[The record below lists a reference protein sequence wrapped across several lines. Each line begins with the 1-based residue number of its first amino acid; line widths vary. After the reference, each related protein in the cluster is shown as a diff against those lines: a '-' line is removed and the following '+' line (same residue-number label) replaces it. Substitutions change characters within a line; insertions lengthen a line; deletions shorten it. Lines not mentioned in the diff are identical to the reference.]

1 MENVEKKHQERSGR
15 RVDLE
20 ILRLIA
26 IFWVVFNHTQE
37 RGFELYMVPGCSRIN
52 YAGSMLLGILCKV
65 AVPIFFLIS
74 GGLLLGRQER
84 IIVTLRKRVLR
95 IGVVL
100 VLCSGVLYLCW
111 YHWGYLADPGPVDF
125 VKRLWANG
133 ISAPYWYLYTYL
145 GLMLL
150 LPFLRPMVQG
160 MRSTVF
166 VYLIGLHL
174 LYYGVLMPVGLL
186 CNLGPINPDL
196 WIPFAEPN
204 LFYFILGYYLE
215 NRVDWSGIGKRKLL
229 CYGLLAVLAVG
240 GMYVLGN
247 VNYGREGQ
255 ITMNFRVTLQLF
267 PIFFL
272 YAAVHQLCAWHPVS
286 PRASR
291 IIGALGSCVFGTYL
305 LEGILRHE
313 LSFIYE
319 LLEPRIHVL
328 PACMVW
334 VMAVT
339 VAGLGITWVLKRL
352 PVLKKLL

>member
-1 MENVEKKHQERSGR
+1 MEKVEKKSPALR

-20 ILRLIA
+20 LLRLIA

-37 RGFELYMVPGCSRIN
+37 RGFELYMVPGCSTIN
-52 YAGSMLLGILCKV
+52 YVGSMLLGILCKS
-65 AVPIFFLIS
+65 AVPIFFMIS

-84 IIVTLRKRVLR
+84 VFVTLKKRVLR
-95 IGVVL
+95 MAVVL
-100 VLCSGVLYLCW
+100 VLFSGILYLCW
-111 YHWGYLADPGPVDF
+111 YHWGYLTEPGPVDF
-125 VKRLWANG
+125 IRRIWANG

-150 LPFLRPMVQG
+150 LPFLQPMVQG

-174 LYYGVLMPVGLL
+174 LYYCVLLPLGILL
-186 CNLGPINPDL
+186 NLGPVNPDL
-196 WIPFAEPN
+196 WIPLVEPN
-204 LFYFILGYYLE
+204 LFYFLLGYYLE
-215 NRVDWSGIGKRKLL
+215 NRFDWARVGKKQLL
-229 CYGLLAVLAVG
+229 CYGLLAALAVA
-240 GMYVLGN
+240 GMFALGD

-255 ITMNFRVTLQLF
+255 ITMNFRMTLQLF

-272 YAAVHQLCAWHPVS
+272 YGAVHQLCAWHPPS

-291 IIGALGSCVFGTYL
+291 VIGVLGSCVFGTYL

-313 LSFIYE
+313 LSFVYE
-319 LLEPRIHVL
+319 FLEPKIHVL

-334 VMAVT
+334 VLAV
-339 VAGLGITWVLKRL
+339 VAAGLGLTWGLKKL
-352 PVLKKLL
+352 PVLRKLL